1 MGAVPRTL
9 AVLRTLAGK
18 WCRARARLPAT
29 TPAGGDP
36 VTLRTRRILAASV
49 TLLALGTLAACSTDT
64 VQAGPRPHRPS
75 STTAP
80 SANPQTDPAKL
91 ALDVTTLPSWTA
103 ATTLSPGTYQRRL
116 TDADGTFT
124 WQVLDAQGRVIPN
137 YQASDTVAWG
147 DPSTYSEIPGVL
159 TFRGNNYRSGG
170 AYGAPVVTN
179 RKLEVVWKKQIGEIR
194 GEGSYW
200 PGAGWTGQPL
210 LVQWPRATKEAMG
223 LSAAQVADDT
233 FVEVIYPVFEGKIHR
248 LALADGTPTKDP
260 ITVGWGFKGTGSIDP
275 RGYPLLYAGQ
285 GLNDTNGTIGPW
297 GFRMFDLIRNREVA
311 RLDGLD
317 PDALRQDWGAFDS
330 SALVNRQTDT
340 LVEPG
345 ENGLIYRVKLNATFD
360 AAARRVS
367 IDPQV
372 TKLRF
377 DTTLSKKHG
386 TENSAVAYRNLMF
399 AVDNDG
405 NLFCWDVNTL
415 QILWMRT
422 VGDDTDAS
430 LGLDATADGVFLYTG
445 NEVDNRGESGGERIA
460 NIRKVDALSG
470 RQVWQYDIP
479 AYYDP
484 NVNGGVL
491 GSPIIGH
498 GATSDLVIFNV
509 ARTTAPR
516 EGDLVAL
523 DKASGAVV
531 WRRHLTNY
539 SWSSP
544 TLITAADGVQYV
556 VLPDSDG
563 VLHLIDPQTGLDL
576 SSVGLGGKNT
586 EATVSVFGN
595 MMVVASYDRNIY
607 GIRIS

>member
-1 MGAVPRTL
+1 MA
-9 AVLRTLAGK
+9 
-18 WCRARARLPAT
+18 LP
-29 TPAGGDP
+29 
-36 VTLRTRRILAASV
+36 TRRFLAASV
-49 TLLALGTLAACSTDT
+49 TLLALGALASCSTDT
-64 VQAGPRPHRPS
+64 VNAGTRPNRPT

-80 SANPQTDPAKL
+80 TSNPQTDPAKL
-91 ALDVTTLPSWTA
+91 TLDVTTLPSWTA
-103 ATTLSPGTYQRRL
+103 ATARG
-116 TDADGTFT
+116 DGWFERGMLDLAGDTFR
-124 WQVLDAQGRVIPN
+124 WRVLDAQGTTIDRYVAP
-137 YQASDTVAWG
+137 QTVAWG
-147 DPSTYSEIPGVL
+147 DPATYSEVPGVL

-170 AYGAPVVTN
+170 AYGTPTITQK
-179 RKLEVVWKKQIGEIR
+179 KLEIAWTKQIGEIR

-210 LVQWPRATKEAMG
+210 LVQWPKATKQAMG
-223 LSAAQVADDT
+223 LDAALVDDDS

-248 LALADGTPTKDP
+248 LNLATGKPTKDP

-297 GFRMFDLIRNREVA
+297 RYRMFDLINNTEIGGIEG
-311 RLDGLD
+311 LDG
-317 PDALRQDWGAFDS
+317 DAPRDEWGAFDS

-340 LVEPG
+340 LIEPA
-345 ENGLIYRVKLNATFD
+345 ENGLIYKVKLNAAFD
-360 AAARRVS
+360 AAAKTVS
-367 IDPQV
+367 IDPQI
-372 TKLRF
+372 TKMTYEA
-377 DTTLSKKHG
+377 TTSRKHG
-386 TENSAVAYRNLMF
+386 VENSAVAYRNLMF

-405 NLFCWDVNTL
+405 NLFSWDATSL
-415 QILWMRT
+415 QVLWMRN

-430 LGLDATADGVFLYTG
+430 IGLDATNEGVFLYTG
-445 NEVDNRGESGGERIA
+445 NEVDTRGGEGGERIA
-460 NIRKVDALSG
+460 NIRKIDALSG
-470 RQVWQYDIP
+470 RQLWQYDIP

-491 GSPIIGH
+491 GSPIIGS
-498 GATSDLVIFNV
+498 GPTADMVIFNV

-523 DKASGAVV
+523 DKATGGVI

-544 TLITAADGVQYV
+544 TLLTAADGAQYV

-563 VLHLIDPQTGLDL
+563 VVHLIDPQTGQDL
-576 SSVGLGGKNT
+576 STLNLGGKNT
-586 EATVSVFGN
+586 EATIAAFGD
-595 MMVVASYDRNIY
+595 MLVVASYDRNIY